1 MNEAITNV
9 DWNSIKITGIAKY
22 SIITNT
28 FTQSK
33 FYFIVNYGKE
43 AHMSLQMRKQE
54 KPLFEAL
61 EAQGYTEY
69 EAEDIIEEIL
79 FTICSDACD
88 PMDDGKYSY
97 DVDEVIKILS
107 QYNLGSEFVMP
118 VLLLLL

>member
-1 MNEAITNV
+1 
-9 DWNSIKITGIAKY
+9 
-22 SIITNT
+22 
-28 FTQSK
+28 
-33 FYFIVNYGKE
+33 
-43 AHMSLQMRKQE
+43 MSLQIREQE

-88 PMDDGKYSY
+88 PIGDGKYSY
-97 DVDEVIKILS
+97 DIDEVVNILS